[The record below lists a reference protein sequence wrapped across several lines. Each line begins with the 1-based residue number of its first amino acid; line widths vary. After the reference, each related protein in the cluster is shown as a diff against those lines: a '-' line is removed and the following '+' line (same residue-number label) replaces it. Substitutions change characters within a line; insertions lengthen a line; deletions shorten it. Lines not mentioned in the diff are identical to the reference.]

1 MAYEEILPVVF
12 PTQNLLCNVTASK
25 HAICC
30 SYRYATSSHTKFHQ
44 SICVSL
50 WKYLLEEKLRTI
62 TTILDVQEH
71 QGTEVKYAFLTTKLP
86 KCQFYHL
93 KSVSFATVVRW
104 CCENLNIY
112 DVVKLHPC
120 CFKFFLSTF
129 FKLFQLM
136 LCFNHGMLWKQKFC
150 LNFFLKILKSFA
162 THVMLRLR
170 LGNICD
176 VVKTEPYPCCF
187 KV

>member
-1 MAYEEILPVVF
+1 MLHHH
-12 PTQNLLCNVTASK
+12 TQNF
-25 HAICC
+25 
-30 SYRYATSSHTKFHQ
+30 TKV
-44 SICVSL
+44 SALCVSL
-50 WKYLLEEKLRTI
+50 WKYLVWSPLEEKLRTNPTWMFKNI
-62 TTILDVQEH
+62 REHLLSKTGKKYHIL
-71 QGTEVKYAFLTTKLP
+71 ASKLS

-93 KSVSFATVVRW
+93 KSVSFATVVTW